1 MVSVNCPK
9 TRNEEFG
16 QLLEVLTEKYC
27 QTVMKLDEL
36 IEQFDLLKGKNDKVI
51 KFQEENFHKHDS
63 GLDHILEMHQK
74 LQEKQQEDNKKILE
88 DVENE
93 NAKLKEIIAEQERK
107 VEILLKENM
116 TTLQAVD
123 EEQSAEIS
131 KIHEAN
137 KTQDANIERCDSRA
151 DELNTTLESHS
162 EILEAILKEL
172 KEKDNS
178 MGQMGEKLNTLMAER
193 DGGNDLIKGEFDEKI
208 KKVYEE
214 IETKAST
221 ETLNSLISQNSEEIT
236 SVRATFNEKINDIE
250 AKQVQMFEKQEKT
263 EAKTEEL
270 SLKIVTFNDNSVQTT
285 DSLKGDQE
293 IIKDDIK
300 SLKQTQDSNENKRVD
315 STDDIKNTIS
325 TMNEKQS
332 VLSSNFGTLEDK
344 VRTQMDSIDKKTE
357 ETQNNLK
364 DLQHVTNTF
373 DDKVGNFSKSLRME
387 FRETKD
393 DMVKKIDEHV
403 QLAIQDS
410 RARNEDLEDRILAS
424 VKKQEATVKS
434 LEGKVSELEVFQKNT
449 KANSEGN
456 NLISNILTVYFVF
469 SDDANILLFHGLQLV
484 SYRSNESF

>member
-1 MVSVNCPK
+1 MNNTEMISVNCPK

-74 LQEKQQEDNKKILE
+74 LQEKQQEDNKKILK

-93 NAKLKEIIAEQERK
+93 NAQLKEIIAEQERK

-123 EEQSAEIS
+123 EEQNAEIS

-137 KTQDANIERCDSRA
+137 KTQDTNIEKCDSRT

-172 KEKDNS
+172 KDKDVS

-221 ETLNSLISQNSEEIT
+221 ETLNSLISQNTEEIT
-236 SVRATFNEKINDIE
+236 VVRATFNEKINDIE

-270 SLKIVTFNDNSVQTT
+270 GQKIVTFNDNSVQTT

-300 SLKQTQDSNENKRVD
+300 SLKQTQDTNENQRVS
-315 STDDIKNTIS
+315 STDDINKTIS

-332 VLSSNFGTLEDK
+332 VLSSNFGKLEDK
-344 VRTQMDSIDKKTE
+344 VSTQMDSIDKKTE

-410 RARNEDLEDRILAS
+410 RARNEDLEDRILSS
-424 VKKQEATVKS
+424 VKKHEATVKS
-434 LEGKVSELEVFQKNT
+434 LEGKVSDLEVNQKNS
-449 KANSEGN
+449 KANSEGV
-456 NLISNILTVYFVF
+456 L
-469 SDDANILLFHGLQLV
+469 D
-484 SYRSNESF
+484 

>member
-1 MVSVNCPK
+1 MNNTEMISVNCPK

-74 LQEKQQEDNKKILE
+74 LQEKQQEDNKKILK

-93 NAKLKEIIAEQERK
+93 NAQLKEIIAEQERK

-123 EEQSAEIS
+123 EEQNAEIS

-137 KTQDANIERCDSRA
+137 KTQDTNIEKCDSRT

-172 KEKDNS
+172 KDKDVS

-221 ETLNSLISQNSEEIT
+221 ETLNSLISQNTEEIT
-236 SVRATFNEKINDIE
+236 VVRATFNEKINDIE

-270 SLKIVTFNDNSVQTT
+270 GQKIVTFNDNSVQTT
-285 DSLKGDQE
+285 NSLKGDQE

-300 SLKQTQDSNENKRVD
+300 SLKQTQDTNENQRVS
-315 STDDIKNTIS
+315 STDDINKTIS

-332 VLSSNFGTLEDK
+332 VLSSNFGKLEDK
-344 VRTQMDSIDKKTE
+344 VSTQMDSIDKKTE

-410 RARNEDLEDRILAS
+410 RARNEDLEDRILTS
-424 VKKQEATVKS
+424 VKKHEATVKS
-434 LEGKVSELEVFQKNT
+434 LEGKVSDLEVNQKNS
-449 KANSEGN
+449 KANSEGV
-456 NLISNILTVYFVF
+456 L
-469 SDDANILLFHGLQLV
+469 D
-484 SYRSNESF
+484 

>member
-1 MVSVNCPK
+1 MNNTEMISVNCPK

-74 LQEKQQEDNKKILE
+74 LQEKQQEDNKKILK

-93 NAKLKEIIAEQERK
+93 NAQLKEIIAEQERK

-123 EEQSAEIS
+123 EEQNAEIS

-137 KTQDANIERCDSRA
+137 KTQDTNIEKCDSRT

-172 KEKDNS
+172 KDKDVS

-236 SVRATFNEKINDIE
+236 VVRATFNEKINDIE

-270 SLKIVTFNDNSVQTT
+270 GQKIVTFNDNSVQTT

-300 SLKQTQDSNENKRVD
+300 SLKQTQDTNENQRVS
-315 STDDIKNTIS
+315 STDDINKTIS

-332 VLSSNFGTLEDK
+332 VLSSNFGKLEDK
-344 VRTQMDSIDKKTE
+344 VSTQMDSIDKKTE

-410 RARNEDLEDRILAS
+410 RARNEDLEDRILTS
-424 VKKQEATVKS
+424 VKKHEATVKS
-434 LEGKVSELEVFQKNT
+434 LEGKVSDLEVNQKSS
-449 KANSEGN
+449 KANSEGV
-456 NLISNILTVYFVF
+456 L
-469 SDDANILLFHGLQLV
+469 D
-484 SYRSNESF
+484 

>member
-1 MVSVNCPK
+1 MNNTEMISVNCPK

-74 LQEKQQEDNKKILE
+74 LQEKQQEDNKKILK

-93 NAKLKEIIAEQERK
+93 NAQLKEIIAEQERK

-123 EEQSAEIS
+123 EEQNAEIS

-137 KTQDANIERCDSRA
+137 KTQDTNIEKCDSRT

-172 KEKDNS
+172 KDKDVS

-236 SVRATFNEKINDIE
+236 VVRATFNEKINDIE

-270 SLKIVTFNDNSVQTT
+270 GQKIVTFNDNSVQTT

-300 SLKQTQDSNENKRVD
+300 SLKQTQDTNENQRVS
-315 STDDIKNTIS
+315 STDDINKTIS

-332 VLSSNFGTLEDK
+332 VLSSNFGKLEDK
-344 VRTQMDSIDKKTE
+344 VSTQMDSIDKKTE

-410 RARNEDLEDRILAS
+410 RARNEDLEDRILSS
-424 VKKQEATVKS
+424 VKKHEATVKS
-434 LEGKVSELEVFQKNT
+434 LEGKVSDLEVNQKNS
-449 KANSEGN
+449 KANSEGV
-456 NLISNILTVYFVF
+456 L
-469 SDDANILLFHGLQLV
+469 D
-484 SYRSNESF
+484 